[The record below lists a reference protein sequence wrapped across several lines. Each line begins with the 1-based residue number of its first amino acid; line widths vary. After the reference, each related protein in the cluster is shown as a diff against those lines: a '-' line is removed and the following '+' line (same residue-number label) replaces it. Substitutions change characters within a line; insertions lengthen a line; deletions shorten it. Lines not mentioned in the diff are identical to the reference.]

1 MKVTATELAN
11 ATKSVVDRV
20 VQRGE
25 PAEIQ
30 RHGQT
35 VAEIRRKVGVNRRE
49 LQGLLASVKFSKSE
63 SMELKEAMDAAAE
76 VFGYAGGD

>member
-20 VQRGE
+20 IRRGE

-49 LQGLLASVKFSKSE
+49 LQDLLASVRFSKSE

-76 VFGYAGGD
+76 VFGYAGGN

>member
-1 MKVTATELAN
+1 VKVTATELAN

-20 VQRGE
+20 IQRGE

-30 RHGQT
+30 RHGPT

-49 LQGLLASVKFSKSE
+49 LQDLLASVKFSKSE

-76 VFGYAGGD
+76 VFGYAGRD